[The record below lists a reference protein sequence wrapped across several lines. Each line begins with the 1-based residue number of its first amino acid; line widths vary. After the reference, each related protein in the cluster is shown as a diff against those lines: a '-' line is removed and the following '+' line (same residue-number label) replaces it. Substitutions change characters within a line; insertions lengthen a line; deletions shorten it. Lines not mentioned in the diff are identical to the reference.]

1 MYSEKE
7 KTCCFTGHRDI
18 PKNQIQNISE
28 SLEKEIEKLIEK
40 GYTRFAAGGAYGFD
54 SIAEQTIIKLKKKYP
69 KIRLILVLPYHKQTP
84 FSAFADEIFY
94 AAIQYF
100 SGCMHKRNRMLV
112 DMSSI
117 CICYLTRDTGG
128 TAYTV
133 KYAEKQKLQILY
145 TNNS

>member
-18 PKNQIQNISE
+18 PENQIQKISE
-28 SLEKEIEKLIEK
+28 TLEKEIEKLIEK

-54 SIAEQTIIKLKKKYP
+54 SVAEQTIIKLKKKYP

-94 AAIQYF
+94 AAIQF
-100 SGCMHKRNRMLV
+100 FQAVCTKEIVCL
-112 DMSSI
+112 
-117 CICYLTRDTGG
+117 LT
-128 TAYTV
+128 
-133 KYAEKQKLQILY
+133 
-145 TNNS
+145 